1 MEHHKLELETDEL
14 IDLFDSF
21 WSNLLLMNSRLAENE
36 LEKIDAIR
44 IVLSH
49 MTLNNYH
56 LIVYLHLNI
65 TVY

>member
-44 IVLSH
+44 IALSH
-49 MTLNNYH
+49 MTLNSYH
-56 LIVYLHLNI
+56 LIVYLHLNT
-65 TVY
+65 TVD